1 MARLVIAVLV
11 VAVATAFVAVDGRL
25 VRPIVDPAAGNSAR
39 PLADGVD
46 QCAWTCDH
54 VRYKKMCHALRAKI
68 PGAAA
73 GSPRQLLR
81 VALTVSLSKAAAA
94 KAKFEEAKRAS
105 HLGNPMAS
113 ILDTC
118 SKSYGDLVD
127 ELEQAQRCVDAN
139 DTRANIIS
147 KMTAASTFAGDCDDS
162 FEEMG
167 VESIYDGMQRHVARV
182 VSSTLAIA
190 AKIT

>member
-1 MARLVIAVLV
+1 MARLVIAVIAI
-11 VAVATAFVAVDGRL
+11 AVATAFVAVDGRL
-25 VRPIVDPAAGNSAR
+25 VRPIVDPAGNSAR
-39 PLADGVD
+39 PLAGGVD

-68 PGAAA
+68 PGA
-73 GSPRQLLR
+73 GSPRELLR
-81 VALTVSLSKAAAA
+81 VALRVSLSKAAAA
-94 KAKFEEAKRAS
+94 AAKFEEAKRAS
-105 HLGNPMAS
+105 HEGNPMAS

-139 DTRANIIS
+139 DTRANIVS

-167 VESIYDGMQRHVARV
+167 VESIYEGMQRHVARV

-190 AKIT
+190 AKIS